1 MVVIRALRRHYLALD
16 LFPPC
21 SELEVI
27 LSGPGRL
34 VNKIL
39 ADFKTE
45 IHPSQF
51 WKPGSPKPRLMCML
65 SDEDP
70 FLVLKGLS
78 PLKVANE
85 PSQTFLPVCL
95 PACLPA
101 CLVCTWGCKLSKQN
115 GAGLAAEGT
124 NKM

>member
-1 MVVIRALRRHYLALD
+1 MFSKVGFMTSEGLQAPSGSPVNTFDLPLGICWWWVKSQTRISRQALRQGLLGEAGVWGVVLCRQELGVVVIRALRRRYLALD

-39 ADFKTE
+39 AGFKTE

-51 WKPGSPKPRLMCML
+51 WKP
-65 SDEDP
+65 
-70 FLVLKGLS
+70 
-78 PLKVANE
+78 
-85 PSQTFLPVCL
+85 
-95 PACLPA
+95 
-101 CLVCTWGCKLSKQN
+101 
-115 GAGLAAEGT
+115 
-124 NKM
+124 

>member
-1 MVVIRALRRHYLALD
+1 MVVIRALRRRYLALD

-21 SELEVI
+21 SQLEVI

-39 ADFKTE
+39 AGFKTE
-45 IHPSQF
+45 IYPSQF
-51 WKPGSPKPRLMCML
+51 WKPGSPKPRLTCML

-78 PLKVANE
+78 PLKGANE
-85 PSQTFLPVCL
+85 PSQTFLP
-95 PACLPA
+95 ACLPPSFLPSF
-101 CLVCTWGCKLSKQN
+101 LVLGIDPRPFHTVGKHSRH
-115 GAGLAAEGT
+115 
-124 NKM
+124 